1 MLDRLSQADRIW
13 GASSA
18 VALVA
23 TFLPWYRFDEGDHR
37 VTANAF
43 GSGFLGDVVFF
54 AATAAIVLL
63 LMAHGVIAV
72 RNTPNHR
79 RLALPLGAIALAAVV
94 SQMLVGIN
102 GSGAFHSLTIGIVVA
117 LLATAG
123 MTLGGLMQ
131 RQDTGA
137 MRHVQGRR

>member
-1 MLDRLSQADRIW
+1 
-13 GASSA
+13 
-18 VALVA
+18 
-23 TFLPWYRFDEGDHR
+23 
-37 VTANAF
+37 
-43 GSGFLGDVVFF
+43 
-54 AATAAIVLL
+54 
-63 LMAHGVIAV
+63 
-72 RNTPNHR
+72 
-79 RLALPLGAIALAAVV
+79 LAAVV
-94 SQMLVGIN
+94 LQMLVGIN